1 VASVVS
7 SRAMAKDPQ
16 EREPSEGSRTVPRR
30 APPGEAQQSPHD
42 PETLKQELAA
52 LRTKIDAADD
62 GILRLLNQRAEH
74 VRRVADLKTA
84 IQVPFYVPSRER
96 QIAERLAAAN
106 PGPFPSESIR
116 SVFQEIFSACLTLE
130 KRVRVAYLGPEGTF
144 SDIAVKKQ
152 FGLSARSVPMG
163 TIPSV

>member
-1 VASVVS
+1 
-7 SRAMAKDPQ
+7 MAKDP
-16 EREPSEGSRTVPRR
+16 PV
-30 APPGEAQQSPHD
+30 D
-42 PETLKQELAA
+42 PEKLKQELAE
-52 LRTKIDAADD
+52 LRTKIDGADNA
-62 GILRLLNQRAEH
+62 ILALLNQRAEH

-84 IQVPFYVPSRER
+84 ISVPFYVPSRER

-152 FGLSARSVPMG
+152 FGLSEPSVPMG
-163 TIPSV
+163 TIPWCSRRSSAATPTTASSPSRTRPKG